1 MRPISPSMN
10 CQHQANTAYDKL
22 AVISENMPKLLEI
35 EQFIFELKQWLRA
48 YIDALKNYVDEQH
61 FAKITENN
69 IFTGI
74 NTFADVY
81 LNNGNIYWKDEYN
94 NDLAWIKY
102 DKEHQI
108 LTLHVKDSEL
118 SLSPNLAITV
128 PTNAEVDNSI
138 VTYAFLHGLLEELE
152 ARVTITKDT
161 TITEGST
168 NIPTTDAVYQFV
180 IANKPIFDDTVTQ
193 NSSNGVKSSGIYA
206 ALQELD
212 NNLRTLI
219 SALDDRISAINT
231 ETDTTK
237 EYCVDQILHM
247 DGHRNEYWNRD
258 NGFGNSISREDE
270 FTLFNG
276 TLYAVLKVEGSSVTF
291 NNDNMQLKVSDLSN
305 CKYQKGKLVS
315 DDLVHDSLTTP
326 RIIKPTADIR
336 AKGIQLAVYFDDISH
351 SMKINGYT
359 LASLKEYKKT
369 EPSFQEI
376 PGVHLVGY

>member
-1 MRPISPSMN
+1 MN
-10 CQHQANTAYDKL
+10 CQHQANSAYDKL

-48 YIDALKNYVDEQH
+48 YIDALKNAIDEKH
-61 FAKITENN
+61 FARITENN

-138 VTYAFLHGLLEELE
+138 VTYAFLHGLLQELE
-152 ARVTITKDT
+152 ARVSFTKDT
-161 TITEGST
+161 TITAGSN

-180 IANKPIFDDTVTQ
+180 IANKPTLDDTVTQ

-212 NNLRTLI
+212 TNLRTLI
-219 SALDDRISAINT
+219 SAINT
-231 ETDTTK
+231 EFSKQDL
-237 EYCVDQILHM
+237 YCIDKIFGTSDPDNEFELH
-247 DGHRNEYWNRD
+247 
-258 NGFGNSISREDE
+258 
-270 FTLFNG
+270 NG
-276 TLYAVLKVEGSSVTF
+276 TLYAVLKFDRYSQEMSF
-291 NNDNMQLKVSDLSN
+291 NCDVIQLQISDMNS
-305 CKYQKGKLVS
+305 CGYQKGYLYLDGKVYY
-315 DDLVHDSLTTP
+315 TT

-336 AKGIQLAVYFDDISH
+336 AKGIYASRITTTENPGGITY
-351 SMKINGYT
+351 GYK
-359 LASLKEYKKT
+359 LASLKKVAAQDVT
-369 EPSFQEI
+369 
-376 PGVHLVGY
+376 GVHLVGY

>member
-1 MRPISPSMN
+1 MRPIPPSMN

-48 YIDALKNYVDEQH
+48 YIDALRNALDEEH
-61 FAKITENN
+61 FAKLTENN

-94 NDLAWIKY
+94 NDIAWIKY

-128 PTNAEVDNSI
+128 PTNADVDNSI
-138 VTYAFLHGLLEELE
+138 VTYAFLHGLLQELE
-152 ARVTITKDT
+152 NRVTITVDNT
-161 TITEGST
+161 VIDGS
-168 NIPTTDAVYQFV
+168 NNPPSGNAVYDFV
-180 IANKPIFDDTVTQ
+180 MANQLVLDDTVTQ

-212 NNLRTLI
+212 TNLRALI

-231 ETDTTK
+231 ETDTIEK
-237 EYCVDQILHM
+237 YCVDQILLVGN
-247 DGHRNEYWNRD
+247 DIEYWH
-258 NGFGNSISREDE
+258 GISDEDE
-270 FTLFNG
+270 YTLFNG
-276 TLYAVLKVEGSSVTF
+276 TLYALLKVEDSRVSF
-291 NNDNMQLKVSDLSN
+291 NDENVQLKISDLSK
-305 CKYQKGKLVS
+305 CRYQKGYLES
-315 DDLVHDSLTTP
+315 DNVVQGGGETF

-336 AKGIQLAVYFDDISH
+336 AKGITLAVYFDDINH
-351 SMKINGYT
+351 TMKRNGYV
-359 LASLKEYKKT
+359 LASLKEYVKQ
-369 EPSFQEI
+369 EPTPQDEL
-376 PGVHLVGY
+376 GVHLVGY

>member
-1 MRPISPSMN
+1 MN
-10 CQHQANTAYDKL
+10 CHHQANTAYDKL

-48 YIDALKNYVDEQH
+48 YIDAVKNAIDNEH

-152 ARVTITKDT
+152 AKVSFTKDT
-161 TITEGST
+161 TITAGSN

-180 IANKPIFDDTVTQ
+180 TSNQFHLVLDDTVTQ

-219 SALDDRISAINT
+219 SALDDRISTINA
-231 ETDTTK
+231 ESSKQDL
-237 EYCVDQILHM
+237 YCIDEI
-247 DGHRNEYWNRD
+247 
-258 NGFGNSISREDE
+258 FGSSDPDDE
-270 FTLFNG
+270 FELHNG
-276 TLYAVLKVEGSSVTF
+276 TLYAVLKFDRYSQEMSF
-291 NNDNMQLKVSDLSN
+291 NCDVIQLQISDMNS
-305 CKYQKGKLVS
+305 CGYQKGYLYLDGKVYY
-315 DDLVHDSLTTP
+315 TT

-336 AKGIQLAVYFDDISH
+336 AKGIYASRITTTENPGGITY
-351 SMKINGYT
+351 GYM
-359 LASLKEYKKT
+359 LASLKKVAAQDV
-369 EPSFQEI
+369 S
-376 PGVHLVGY
+376 GVHIVGYK